1 MKGLFTGYF
10 APTEAEF
17 KELWK
22 SCIFAFDANV
32 LLGLYR
38 STTETQQV
46 FVSVLE
52 KIADR
57 IFLPHQAASEYLRNR
72 LKVISIRS
80 DSFGKISSEAN
91 RLVNTVESMVQEHAL
106 RNGKD
111 LVKIAKDA
119 AKKIH
124 GLVAKTV
131 KEEPDLLRSD
141 ELLKQMAEL
150 FKASTGEPYG
160 QPRLTEL
167 YTEAA
172 QRYSKGI
179 PPGFKDDK
187 KPEPEK
193 YGDALIWF
201 QLLDYAKSKQKPLIF
216 VTGDV
221 KEDWWQQHAGD
232 TLGPRPELRQ
242 EMMATAGVA
251 FYMYT
256 VPRFLEF
263 AKQFLNL
270 KVDTREAESEFEKI
284 EKQDKEAAERN
295 EGITTTASS
304 HAVSY
309 KLPAYQMNVGYSAGQ
324 PANQWWG
331 GMPDS
336 YGPPMNQWWGEVPSS
351 YISLPKPVDAKRKNK
366 FFSLLPINGY
376 VYQSLTGKWK
386 CEIVSEPVSDEED
399 HGCYILK
406 FERQDIAM
414 KPRNLKLWVSLGT
427 LEHDV
432 DWRYKTAIARMI
444 KEWLAGPESSGEITC
459 F

>member
-1 MKGLFTGYF
+1 MKRLFTGYF
-10 APTEAEF
+10 TPTEAEF

-22 SCIFAFDANV
+22 SCVFAFDANV

-80 DSFGKISSEAN
+80 DSFGKISTEAN

-111 LVKIAKDA
+111 LVKIAKAA
-119 AKKIH
+119 AKKMH
-124 GLVAKTV
+124 SLVAKTV

-141 ELLKQMAEL
+141 ELLRKMAEL
-150 FKASTGEPYG
+150 FKASTGDPYA
-160 QPRLTEL
+160 QARLTEL

-172 QRYSKGI
+172 HRYSKGI

-270 KVDTREAESEFEKI
+270 KVDTRDAESEFEKI

-295 EGITTTASS
+295 EGETSTASS
-304 HAVSY
+304 QAVSY

-324 PANQWWG
+324 TANQWWG
-331 GMPDS
+331 RMPDS
-336 YGPPMNQWWGEVPSS
+336 YGPPMNQWWGEVPST
-351 YISLPKPVDAKRKNK
+351 YISLKPVDAKRKNK
-366 FFSLLPINGY
+366 LYSLLPINGY
-376 VYQSLTGKWK
+376 IYQSLTGKWK
-386 CEIVSEPVSDEED
+386 CEIVSEPVSDEDD

-414 KPRNLKLWVSLGT
+414 KPRNLKLWVSLGI
-427 LEHDV
+427 LEHDA
-432 DWRYKTAIARMI
+432 DWRYKMAIAGMI
-444 KEWLAGPESSGEITC
+444 KEWLAGSESSGEISC